1 MAASEFMV
9 KSLTSSLGWKGSGF
23 RIENPESWLSGARF
37 RVQDLDLKIWSSDFN
52 VQGLRSRVKV
62 HV

>member
-1 MAASEFMV
+1 MV
-9 KSLTSSLGWKGSGF
+9 ESLSSLAWKGSGF
-23 RIENPESWLSGARF
+23 RIKNQESWLSGARF

-52 VQGLRSRVKV
+52 VQGLRFRVKV